1 MPDPAIPRFVGEGF
15 VLRQADGEPVGRGLR
30 DCFSYLFSR
39 LRSL

>member
-1 MPDPAIPRFVGEGF
+1 MRDPAIPRLIGEGF

-30 DCFSYLFSR
+30 DCFPYLFLR